1 MFAIVNFFPLY
12 TISHLP
18 IQPLWSVRDGK
29 LHNLSFKHYGPQ
41 SANVHNAHD
50 YNFEILLLED
60 ITLVLMISYI
70 CNGTGL
76 SEVHVYT

>member
-1 MFAIVNFFPLY
+1 MFAIFNFFPLY

-18 IQPLWSVRDGK
+18 IQPLWSVRDRK
-29 LHNLSFKHYGPQ
+29 LRNLSFKHYGPQ
-41 SANVHNAHD
+41 SANVPNAHD

-70 CNGTGL
+70 CDGTGL
-76 SEVHVYT
+76 SEAHVHT